1 MTILSHTEKEL
12 IICQYPIKIS
22 NVVTFEI
29 FEMHSQFLLS
39 MESRTHYKLAA

>member
-12 IICQYPIKIS
+12 IICLCTIKIN

-29 FEMHSQFLLS
+29 FEMH
-39 MESRTHYKLAA
+39 